1 MMERKKQRISDL
13 FYDNR
18 FLLVFSV
25 VFAVI
30 AWLIVAT
37 EFAETQNTISNV
49 PVQINYSNV
58 NNNLGG
64 LQPFLDKEYTVD
76 VTISGKRYIVE
87 SDDIKD
93 DILVIADTS
102 LVNSVGEFP
111 LTLSVTSKSVRPEYE
126 FVSVSPQI
134 TDKITFDYLR
144 EQEFK
149 IIPEISFGNDAV
161 REGFHLGEIS
171 VSDVSTVKV
180 SGPETAV
187 KRVAGVVARA
197 EHNGDLYQS
206 TSVEA
211 TLVAVDI
218 SGNPVQDV
226 TFNRNSSK
234 VSIKVPVYS
243 VQTLPIT
250 CSFSNIPSEYIGSIP
265 FNYTV
270 SPSSASFGIFDGEN
284 DKESIELATKI
295 DFTKLNIGKNVFTIK
310 LGSNDFPGGI
320 LLDETVTEIVVTVNV
335 SKVVSKKFNVS
346 PDNIRLENLPN
357 GISADFSEFQF
368 SEVTVI
374 GPQENVSA
382 LTDENLVLIADFG
395 GYDEIESDSLV
406 VPVKVS
412 DGYCWSFG
420 EYYAK
425 YNIS

>member
-25 VFAVI
+25 LFALI

-87 SDDIKD
+87 SDEIKD

-102 LVNSVGEFP
+102 LVNSVGDFP

-126 FVSVSPQI
+126 FVSISPQI
-134 TDKITFDYLR
+134 TDKITFDYLK
-144 EQEFK
+144 EEEFK
-149 IIPEISFGNDAV
+149 IKPELTFTNDAV
-161 REGFHLGEIS
+161 REGYHLGEIT

-187 KRVAGVVARA
+187 KKVVGVVARA
-197 EHNGDLYQS
+197 EHNGDLRQS

-211 TLVAVDI
+211 SLVAVDKN
-218 SGNPVQDV
+218 GVAVNGV
-226 TFNRNSSK
+226 TINRTSAN

-243 VQTLPIT
+243 IQILPIT
-250 CSFSNIPSEYIGSIP
+250 CSFSNIPSEYIGNIP
-265 FNYTV
+265 FKYSV
-270 SPSSASFGIFDGEN
+270 SPSSASFGVFDGEVEK
-284 DKESIELATKI
+284 DSIELATKI
-295 DFTKLNIGKNVFTIK
+295 DFTKLNVGENKFTVK
-310 LGSNDFPGGI
+310 VNASEFPGGI
-320 LLDETVTEIVVTVNV
+320 LLDETITEFVITVNV
-335 SKVVSKKFNVS
+335 PDVSSKNFNAL
-346 PDNIRLENLPN
+346 PDNIKLENLPN
-357 GISADFSEFQF
+357 GVTAEFSEFQF
-368 SEVTVI
+368 AELTVI
-374 GPQENVSA
+374 GPEEKLSLLN
-382 LTDENLVLIADFG
+382 DENLVLIADFG
-395 GYDEIESDSLV
+395 DYDEIESDTLA
-406 VPVKVS
+406 VPVRVS

-420 EYYAK
+420 EYYAI
-425 YNIS
+425 YNIL